1 MKELS
6 QNSLKRE
13 EVKLIFYEIY
23 DTNVCKNL
31 DFNLTPVL

>member
-6 QNSLKRE
+6 QTSSLKRE

-23 DTNVCKNL
+23 DVNVCKNL
-31 DFNLTPVL
+31 GF